1 MEIERSA
8 VPDVP
13 PLRPPPSG
21 NESTPA
27 ISAQTLATRR
37 HRRRSRSHI
46 PAWRGRSTLIFA
58 VVIAFGLALAVQA
71 LDVPAAMAE
80 SGPTF
85 TEMVVTI
92 LPEYD
97 QPRVLVV
104 LRGELPADTPL
115 PAQVRLRLPA
125 DATVTYACSLKQ
137 PNDDR
142 TCQQPTSEPD
152 GDYQAVTYDLTTPVM
167 YVEYYYGTFTG
178 AGQRSTDFSFWPPYP
193 SKSLQL
199 AIPAPSDAT
208 DFNVSPA
215 ATRTANEQGAKHY
228 IYDFQDVPSD
238 KPINVQLTYSR
249 PTDEPWA
256 PAQPQDAGATAVG
269 PNDDGG
275 VPSDA
280 ILFLALAAALTVA
293 LVGYNTVGRRIRFNM
308 GLVEAPQREDAD
320 GGLRSAAPAY
330 CSHCG
335 VPVRQGAVFCFGCG
349 RELRLTPRDEA

>member
-1 MEIERSA
+1 MEINGSA
-8 VPDVP
+8 VSDTP
-13 PLRPPPSG
+13 PSCPPPSR
-21 NESTPA
+21 NESSAA
-27 ISAQTLATRR
+27 ISPQTLATWCR
-37 HRRRSRSHI
+37 HRRVQSHI
-46 PAWRGRSTLIFA
+46 PLWLGRSRLLPA
-58 VVIAFGLALAVQA
+58 VVVAFGLALALQA
-71 LDVPAAMAE
+71 LDVPAAKAE

-115 PAQVRLRLPA
+115 PAQARLRLPN
-125 DATVTYACSLKQ
+125 DATVTYACSLKP
-137 PNDDR
+137 PNDER
-142 TCQQPTSEPD
+142 TCEQPTSEPD

-178 AGQRSTDFSFWPPYP
+178 AGPRSTDFSFWPPYP

-238 KPINVQLTYSR
+238 RPINVQLTYSR

-256 PAQPQDAGATAVG
+256 PPQQQQAATPAGA

-275 VPSDA
+275 VPGDA

-293 LVGYNTVGRRIRFNM
+293 LVGYNAVGRRIRFNM
-308 GLVEAPQREDAD
+308 GLVEARQHEDAD
-320 GGLRSAAPAY
+320 GDLRPADPTY

-335 VPVRQGAVFCFGCG
+335 VPVRQGAAFCFGCG
-349 RELRLTPRDEA
+349 RAFPLASTDEA

>member
-1 MEIERSA
+1 MEIERNV
-8 VPDVP
+8 VPDAP
-13 PLRPPPSG
+13 PLCPPPSR

-27 ISAQTLATRR
+27 ISSQASAERR
-37 HRRRSRSHI
+37 HRRRSRSRF
-46 PAWRGRSTLIFA
+46 PPWTGRSWLLPA
-58 VVIAFGLALAVQA
+58 GVVAFGLALALQA
-71 LDVPAAMAE
+71 LDVPAAKAE

-85 TEMVVTI
+85 TEMVVTV

-104 LRGELPADTPL
+104 LQGELPADTPL
-115 PAQVRLRLPA
+115 PVEVSLRLPA
-125 DATVTYACSLKQ
+125 DATVTYACSVKASSEE
-137 PNDDR
+137 R
-142 TCQQPTSEPD
+142 ICEQPTSEPD

-178 AGQRSTDFSFWPPYP
+178 AGPRSTDFSFWPPYP

-238 KPINVQLTYSR
+238 KSINVQLTYSR
-249 PTDEPWA
+249 PTDKPWA
-256 PAQPQDAGATAVG
+256 PPQQQESAITAVG

-275 VPSDA
+275 VPTDA

-308 GLVEAPQREDAD
+308 GLVETPQHEDAD
-320 GGLRSAAPAY
+320 GGLRPAAPAY

-335 VPVRQGAVFCFGCG
+335 VPVRQGAAFCFGCG
-349 RELRLTPRDEA
+349 RAFRLAPGDEA

>member
-1 MEIERSA
+1 MEIERRA
-8 VPDVP
+8 VSDTP
-13 PLRPPPSG
+13 PLCPPPSW

-27 ISAQTLATRR
+27 KPVQTSGIRP

-46 PAWRGRSTLIFA
+46 PAWRGRPRLLPE
-58 VVIAFGLALAVQA
+58 VVIAFGLALALQS
-71 LDVPAAMAE
+71 LDVPAAMAQA
-80 SGPTF
+80 GPTF
-85 TEMVVTI
+85 TEMVVTV

-115 PAQVRLRLPA
+115 PAQVRLRLPN
-125 DATVTYACSLKQ
+125 DATVTFACSLKP

-142 TCQQPTSEPD
+142 ICGQPTSEPD

-167 YVEYYYGTFTG
+167 YVEYYYGAFSG
-178 AGQRSTDFSFWPPYP
+178 AGPRSTDFSFWPPYP

-308 GLVEAPQREDAD
+308 GLVETPQHEDAD
-320 GGLRSAAPAY
+320 GGLRPAAPAY

-335 VPVRQGAVFCFGCG
+335 VPVRQGAAFCFGCG
-349 RELRLTPRDEA
+349 RAFRLAPGDEA

>member
-8 VPDVP
+8 VPDTP
-13 PLRPPPSG
+13 LLRPPPSR
-21 NESTPA
+21 NESSPA
-27 ISAQTLATRR
+27 IAAQASATRC

-46 PAWRGRSTLIFA
+46 PLWLGRSRLLPA
-58 VVIAFGLALAVQA
+58 VAIAAGLVLAL
-71 LDVPAAMAE
+71 LTFDVPAAMVQA
-80 SGPTF
+80 GPTF
-85 TEMVVTI
+85 TEMVVTV

-115 PAQVRLRLPA
+115 PARVRLRLPN
-125 DATVTYACSLKQ
+125 DATVTYACSLKP

-142 TCQQPTSEPD
+142 ICQQPTSEPD
-152 GDYQAVTYDLTTPVM
+152 GDYQAVTYDLTTQVM
-167 YVEYYYGTFTG
+167 YVEYYYGTFSG

-256 PAQPQDAGATAVG
+256 PPQQQEAATTAVG

-275 VPSDA
+275 VPGDA

-293 LVGYNTVGRRIRFNM
+293 LIGYNTVGRRIRFNM
-308 GLVEAPQREDAD
+308 GLVETPRHEDAD
-320 GGLRSAAPAY
+320 GDRRPAAPAY
-330 CSHCG
+330 CPHCG
-335 VPVRQGAVFCFGCG
+335 VPVRQGAAFCFGCG
-349 RELRLTPRDEA
+349 RPFRLAPRNEA

>member
-1 MEIERSA
+1 MEIDGS
-8 VPDVP
+8 VVSDTP
-13 PLRPPPSG
+13 PLHPPQPRNGGS
-21 NESTPA
+21 PA
-27 ISAQTLATRR
+27 MSAQASATLLH
-37 HRRRSRSHI
+37 HRRPRSHT
-46 PAWRGRSTLIFA
+46 PLWPGRSKLLSA
-58 VVIAFGLALAVQA
+58 VVIAFVLALAFQA
-71 LDVPAAMAE
+71 LDVPTAKAE

-104 LRGELPADTPL
+104 VRGELLADTPL
-115 PAQVRLRLPA
+115 PAKVRLRLPN
-125 DATVTYACSLKQ
+125 DATVTHACSLKQ

-142 TCQQPTSEPD
+142 ICEQPTYEPD
-152 GDYQAVTYDLTTPVM
+152 GDYQAVTYDLSTPVM

-199 AIPAPSDAT
+199 AIPAPSDAA

-215 ATRTANEQGAKHY
+215 ATRTANERGAKHY

-275 VPSDA
+275 VPSEA

-308 GLVEAPQREDAD
+308 GLVETPQHEDAD
-320 GGLRSAAPAY
+320 GGVRPAAPAY

-335 VPVRQGAVFCFGCG
+335 G
-349 RELRLTPRDEA
+349 

>member
-1 MEIERSA
+1 MEIEHSV
-8 VPDVP
+8 VPHKL

-21 NESTPA
+21 NGASPEVSIET
-27 ISAQTLATRR
+27 SATQR
-37 HRRRSRSHI
+37 HRRRSRLHI
-46 PAWRGRSTLIFA
+46 PLWLGRSRLLLA
-58 VVIAFGLALAVQA
+58 VVMAFGVALALQA
-71 LDVPAAMAE
+71 RDVPAAKAE

-85 TEMVVTI
+85 TEIVVTV

-115 PAQVRLRLPA
+115 PAQVRLRLPN
-125 DATVTYACSLKQ
+125 DASVAYACSLKP
-137 PNDDR
+137 PNDER
-142 TCQQPTSEPD
+142 TCEQPTSEPD

-167 YVEYYYGTFTG
+167 YVEYYYGTFAG

-193 SKSLQL
+193 SQSLQL
-199 AIPAPSDAT
+199 TIPAPSDAT
-208 DFNVSPA
+208 DFNVAPA
-215 ATRTANEQGAKHY
+215 ATRTADEQGAKHY
-228 IYDFQDVPSD
+228 IYDFQNVPSD

-249 PTDEPWA
+249 PTDKPWA
-256 PAQPQDAGATAVG
+256 PPQQQESATTAVG

-293 LVGYNTVGRRIRFNM
+293 LIGYNTVGQRIRFNM
-308 GLVEAPQREDAD
+308 GLVEAPRNENAD
-320 GGLRSAAPAY
+320 DDRRPAAPTY

-335 VPVRQGAVFCFGCG
+335 VPVRQGAAFCFGCG
-349 RELRLTPRDEA
+349 RALRLAPRNEA

>member
-1 MEIERSA
+1 
-8 VPDVP
+8 
-13 PLRPPPSG
+13 
-21 NESTPA
+21 
-27 ISAQTLATRR
+27 
-37 HRRRSRSHI
+37 
-46 PAWRGRSTLIFA
+46 
-58 VVIAFGLALAVQA
+58 
-71 LDVPAAMAE
+71 
-80 SGPTF
+80 
-85 TEMVVTI
+85 MVVTV

-104 LRGELPADTPL
+104 VRGELLADTPL
-115 PAQVRLRLPA
+115 PAKVRLRLPN
-125 DATVTYACSLKQ
+125 DATVTHACSLKQ

-142 TCQQPTSEPD
+142 ICEQPTSEPD
-152 GDYQAVTYDLTTPVM
+152 GDYQAVTYDLSTPVM

-208 DFNVSPA
+208 DFNVSPP
-215 ATRTANEQGAKHY
+215 ATRTANEQGARHY

-256 PAQPQDAGATAVG
+256 PPQPQEAATTAVG

-275 VPSDA
+275 VPGDA

-293 LVGYNTVGRRIRFNM
+293 LVGCNTVGRRIRFNM
-308 GLVEAPQREDAD
+308 GLVEAPQREEAD
-320 GGLRSAAPAY
+320 SGRLSATPAY
-330 CSHCG
+330 CSQCG
-335 VPVRQGAVFCFGCG
+335 VPARQGAAFCFGCG
-349 RELRLTPRDEA
+349 RELRLAPRDEA

>member
-8 VPDVP
+8 VSDTP
-13 PLRPPPSG
+13 PPCPPPSR
-21 NESTPA
+21 NESSPA
-27 ISAQTLATRR
+27 ISPQTPATRS

-46 PAWRGRSTLIFA
+46 PLWLGRSRLLPA
-58 VVIAFGLALAVQA
+58 VVIAFGLALAPQA
-71 LDVPAAMAE
+71 LDAPAAKAE
-80 SGPTF
+80 GGPTF
-85 TEMVVTI
+85 TEMVVTV

-115 PAQVRLRLPA
+115 PAQVSLRLPA
-125 DATVTYACSLKQ
+125 DATVTYACSLKP

-142 TCQQPTSEPD
+142 ICEQPTSAPD

-167 YVEYYYGTFTG
+167 YVEYYYGTFAG
-178 AGQRSTDFSFWPPYP
+178 AGKRSTDFSFWPPYP

-228 IYDFQDVPSD
+228 IYDFENVPSD
-238 KPINVQLTYSR
+238 KPINVQLTYAR
-249 PTDEPWA
+249 PTDKPWA
-256 PAQPQDAGATAVG
+256 PPAQQEAATTAAG

-308 GLVEAPQREDAD
+308 GLVGSPRHEDAD
-320 GGLRSAAPAY
+320 GGLSPTAPTY

-335 VPVRQGAVFCFGCG
+335 VPVRQGAAFCFDCG
-349 RELRLTPRDEA
+349 RPFRLAPRDEA

>member
-1 MEIERSA
+1 MEINGSA
-8 VPDVP
+8 VSDTP
-13 PLRPPPSG
+13 PSCPPPSR
-21 NESTPA
+21 NESSAA
-27 ISAQTLATRR
+27 ISPQTLATWCR
-37 HRRRSRSHI
+37 HRRVQSHI
-46 PAWRGRSTLIFA
+46 PLWLGRPRLLPA
-58 VVIAFGLALAVQA
+58 VAVAIALALALQA
-71 LDVPAAMAE
+71 LDVPAAKAE
-80 SGPTF
+80 SGPAF
-85 TEMVVTI
+85 TELVVTV

-104 LRGELPADTPL
+104 LRGELPADTPI
-115 PAQVRLRLPA
+115 PAQVRLRLPN
-125 DATVTYACSLKQ
+125 DATVTYACSLK
-137 PNDDR
+137 PPDDDR
-142 TCQQPTSEPD
+142 TCEQPTSASD

-238 KPINVQLTYSR
+238 KPINVQLAYSR

-280 ILFLALAAALTVA
+280 ILFLALAAALTEA

-308 GLVEAPQREDAD
+308 GLVEAPQREEAD
-320 GGLRSAAPAY
+320 SGRLSATPAY
-330 CSHCG
+330 CSQCG
-335 VPVRQGAVFCFGCG
+335 VPARQGAAFCFGCG
-349 RELRLTPRDEA
+349 RPFRLVPRDEA